1 MAFMGRKSALMAGI
15 AALAF
20 AGAALAATNV
30 EVVKARQDS
39 MKAQAADLKAVTDY
53 SRGKGDKDA
62 ALKAADD
69 LIEHA
74 SKDAKLFPKG
84 TSSADLPGKSNA
96 KPAIWT
102 DQARFQAILAAMHDK
117 AVKLPALIKT
127 SSPADVHTAAMDLAK
142 AGCVACHSDYRESGG
157 Q

>member
-1 MAFMGRKSALMAGI
+1 MSWKYMLTAGV

-20 AGAALAATNV
+20 AGAALAAGNADI
-30 EVVKARQDS
+30 VKARQES
-39 MKAQAADLKAVTDY
+39 MKAQAADLKTVTDY

-62 ALKAADD
+62 ALKAAND

-74 SKDAKLFPKG
+74 SRDARLFPRG

-96 KPAIWT
+96 KPAIWA
-102 DQARFQAILAAMHDK
+102 DQARFQAILTGMHDS

-127 SSPADVHTAAMDLAK
+127 GAPADVHAAAMDLAK
-142 AGCVACHSDYRESGG
+142 AGCVACHSDYRESGS